1 MAQEGK
7 TSLADSVAIGRDAWL
22 FHRDNFAFEQMSAAR
37 RLSDPEIA
45 AWRDLLT
52 DCDGWMRERNIEFF
66 SLIAPE
72 KHAVY
77 YDYLPSGSIVSD
89 QRPACVLVRALSD
102 FPRVRPIYPVE
113 ALRAGRASCDTY
125 HAVGTHWN
133 FFGAFIAYRELASEI
148 AKRVKIRVL
157 DTQDVTF
164 GLSRPHAG
172 DLGVRLDPEMTAPEH
187 EVRATLAKSR
197 RIFESRKYARG
208 HVAIYENFDRRL
220 PKAVVFRDS
229 SSSWLLPLLSES
241 FSRVVAVSSPH
252 IYRELVESE
261 KPDVVIFEIIERYL
275 HDANESPFCARKI
288 PFNELTDLSVDD
300 LARKTGLVVGHVE
313 SPIPRSDVG
322 RLLQVSG
329 WAVSPDGIREI
340 TVHLDGVPVGNVEM
354 GVSRPDLAAFPSPEA
369 KTSGFR
375 FDLDTVAAGLSGGK
389 HRVAVRV
396 KSNGGTEY
404 TLCEM
409 TIKFVQ

>member
-1 MAQEGK
+1 M
-7 TSLADSVAIGRDAWL
+7 TLSVW
-22 FHRDNFAFEQMSAAR
+22 
-37 RLSDPEIA
+37 
-45 AWRDLLT
+45 
-52 DCDGWMRERNIEFF
+52 
-66 SLIAPE
+66 
-72 KHAVY
+72 
-77 YDYLPSGSIVSD
+77 
-89 QRPACVLVRALSD
+89 ALS
-102 FPRVRPIYPVE
+102 V
-113 ALRAGRASCDTY
+113 
-125 HAVGTHWN
+125 

-148 AKRVKIRVL
+148 AKRVKIPVL

-172 DLGVRLDPEMTAPEH
+172 DLGVRLEPEMTAPEH

-197 RIFESRKYARG
+197 RIFESGKYARG

-261 KPDVVIFEIIERYL
+261 KPDVVIFEIIERYV
-275 HDANESPFCARKI
+275 HDEYESPFGAGKV
-288 PFNELTDLSVDD
+288 PFTELTDLSVDD

-313 SPIPRSDVG
+313 SPIPRSDAG

-340 TVHLDGVPVGNVEM
+340 TVHLDGALVGNAEM

-375 FDLDTVAAGLSGGK
+375 FDLDAAAAGISGGK

-404 TLCEM
+404 TLGEI
-409 TIKFVQ
+409 TIKFVL